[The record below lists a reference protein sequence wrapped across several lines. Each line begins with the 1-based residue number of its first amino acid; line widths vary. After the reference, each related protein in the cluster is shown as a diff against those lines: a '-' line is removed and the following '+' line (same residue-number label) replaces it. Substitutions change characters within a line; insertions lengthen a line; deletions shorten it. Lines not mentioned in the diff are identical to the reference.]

1 MKEKIFKAVM
11 VICTSLL
18 CLFFFSILFYVLVGG
33 LKNIAYVH
41 IEPIVGTLLLVIL
54 TLSISAPISILTAIY
69 LAEYKKKGKFITLLR
84 TCIDTLNSVPS
95 IVYGLFGLAF
105 FVVYLKFITGGISL
119 LSGALTLAIMVLP
132 VLIRVSE
139 QAILA
144 VPKEYREASL
154 ALGATKLQT
163 IFKVVL
169 PCSFR
174 GILTGIILAMGRIVG
189 ESAPLIFTAAILNNL
204 MPTSIFDPS
213 PFLST
218 NLYFEA
224 TEGRISNA
232 YATALVLLIIVL
244 VLNIIAK
251 LAWREK

>member
-1 MKEKIFKAVM
+1 M

-18 CLFFFSILFYVLVGG
+18 CLSFFSILFYILAGG
-33 LKNIAYVH
+33 LKSITYVH
-41 IEPIVGTLLLVIL
+41 TEPIIGTLLLIAL
-54 TLSISAPISILTAIY
+54 TLLISAPISVLTAIY
-69 LAEYKKKGKFITLLR
+69 LAEYSKEGKFVTFLR

-105 FVVYLKFITGGISL
+105 FVTFLRFMTGGFSI

-132 VLIRVSE
+132 ILIRVSE

-163 IFKVVL
+163 IFRVVL

-174 GILTGIILAMGRIVG
+174 GILTGIILAMGRIAG

-204 MPTSIFDPS
+204 MPKSIFNPS

-218 NLYFEA
+218 NLFFEA
-224 TEGRISNA
+224 TEGRISDA
-232 YATALVLLIIVL
+232 YATALVLLMMVLILDIIT
-244 VLNIIAK
+244 K
-251 LAWREK
+251 LLWRKK